1 MNKKILA
8 VTFALIVFVF
18 PINFVN
24 AKGMTLTLVEL
35 ADSGVG
41 WYEIGFTYTKSGG
54 PPIDSIAINVTSNF
68 DDWYIDEYPEDWS
81 VRDRTEN
88 AMVYY
93 ADNKEF
99 MLKGKSVL
107 TWWWGIY
114 LPDFPL
120 TLTWEA
126 LNHKGKVIFSGT
138 ESFTP
143 TT

>member
-1 MNKKILA
+1 ME
-8 VTFALIVFVF
+8 
-18 PINFVN
+18 
-24 AKGMTLTLVEL
+24 EL
-35 ADSGVG
+35 ADSGVR

-54 PPIDSIAINVTSNF
+54 PPIDSIAITVTSNF

-126 LNHKGKVIFSGT
+126 
-138 ESFTP
+138 
-143 TT
+143 